1 MPDAKRS
8 QRMGMT
14 SFFWSSN
21 NHFSFYV
28 LLLLF
33 ELPLAVSFVLSVCSS
48 LINRFPPWAPPC
60 YWPIYSRLKT
70 SHAGPFEQMVSKS
83 FTLLSCVLDGRV
95 QAPEALLIKACP
107 DQQWTLIS
115 LLSSH
120 KLHLKQTNPL
130 LKFLS
135 LGKSFEH
142 TVKIT
147 QKLSIS
153 KEYSSAVRGSDGET
167 LCFRFQE
174 KEPPKKRAWSTK
186 PWCREL
192 QGKNPQRKTPM

>member
-1 MPDAKRS
+1 
-8 QRMGMT
+8 
-14 SFFWSSN
+14 
-21 NHFSFYV
+21 
-28 LLLLF
+28 
-33 ELPLAVSFVLSVCSS
+33 
-48 LINRFPPWAPPC
+48 
-60 YWPIYSRLKT
+60 
-70 SHAGPFEQMVSKS
+70 MVSKS

-174 KEPPKKRAWSTK
+174 KEPPKKEPGLRNHDVENSKARIPSLK
-186 PWCREL
+186 HQCKEL
-192 QGKNPQRKTPM
+192 QNNEPYAKS